1 MVRVDFTQLGF
12 MHRIL
17 LIQNQFYTNNV
28 TDSHSKPPTKRI
40 HTLSESHLTDS
51 TSQAKKPKLSLD
63 LDVEIPSSKIAVTTP
78 QFQTLS
84 GFAAF
89 MKCRKLTSKLSRS
102 DLEQFG
108 LQKASEVIMLR
119 SSEGEFHQALRRY
132 EKVIETL
139 RKDMQQLM
147 KQCKDLEIVNR
158 KLMGDIRNQNVNK
171 KPLVPLK
178 ITRSVGLQVRLNP
191 GNELVNQARRRQPV
205 PVTPPKSVLL
215 SPNRG
220 KAPPPVVR
228 QVGLFSVLMAIIL
241 IFFLC

>member
-1 MVRVDFTQLGF
+1 MFFFVKNICHMLLVILLRVDFTQLGF
-12 MHRIL
+12 MHY
-17 LIQNQFYTNNV
+17 FKYKTNLSNNI
-28 TDSHSKPPTKRI
+28 TDSHIKPATKRS
-40 HTLSESHLTDS
+40 HTLSESHLTDVD

-63 LDVEIPSSKIAVTTP
+63 LDVEIPSNKITVPTP

-147 KQCKDLEIVNR
+147 KQCKDLEIVNK

-191 GNELVNQARRRQPV
+191 SNELVNQARRRQPV

-228 QVGLFSVLMAIIL
+228 QV
-241 IFFLC
+241 